1 KETCASEKKY
11 SVTNIRVQHSNAYR
25 GWSIEEDG
33 KLKQLRNMSKN
44 IDELADIFK
53 RKKGAISSRLKK
65 FEL

>member
-1 KETCASEKKY
+1 MTNQEKL
-11 SVTNIRVQHSNAYR
+11 ALYR
-25 GWSIEEDG
+25 KWSIEEDG
-33 KLKQLRNMSKN
+33 KLKQLRDMGKN